1 MTEPVQDLPGKLEL
15 SSEIHSIRCLESVI
29 QRIFSEHNI
38 PEDFFGSV
46 LVALTEAAN
55 NAILHGNR
63 CDPRKKVA
71 IQYHCDGTMLCF
83 EVTDE
88 GKGFDPDSL
97 PDPTDPENLEKPNG
111 RGVFL
116 MRQLADSMEFR
127 NEGRE
132 VCLEFRVCV
141 P

>member
-29 QRIFSEHNI
+29 QRIFSVHNI
-38 PEDFFGSV
+38 PEEFFGSV

-63 CDPRKKVA
+63 CDPNKKVA

-141 P
+141 S